1 MSRLTVVAYDIADDT
16 RRRQAARIC
25 EQRMLRVPESV
36 FEAWLTTAERDRLME
51 ALRQVIELESD
62 QIRLYPLAL
71 REGSR
76 RTVVGAM
83 PQALP
88 TPDYYLI

>member
-16 RRRQAARIC
+16 RRRHAARIC
-25 EQRMLRVPESV
+25 EQRMLRVQESV

-51 ALRQVIELESD
+51 ALRQVIEPESD

-71 REGSR
+71 REQGR
-76 RTVVGAM
+76 RAVIGTM

-88 TPDYYLI
+88 TPDFYLI